1 MNRAR
6 IVVVLTYVLAFL
18 VALAVGDASKTQAPL
33 AVAFEAA
40 LAATAV
46 VFCFSLAFRN
56 SSLFDA
62 YWSLAPMA
70 IAVYWAQRP
79 EIVGV
84 NPIRLGLVLALIL
97 LWGVRLTWNWLRRW
111 QGLGDEDW
119 RCVEIARRAGAFR
132 WPVSFLA
139 VHMGPTLVLL
149 VALLPVYVVMAVGRE
164 PVGYFDFFA
173 FAVTLGAI
181 LLEARADKELA
192 RYREVSSSPGD
203 FLNRGLWAWS
213 RHPNYLGEILFWWGL
228 WLFAFAANPGWW
240 WTIVGPLSITALF
253 RWASLPWIE
262 AHMRERRP
270 GYAAWADRSS
280 LLFPRRP
287 AAGS

>member
-1 MNRAR
+1 MTRAR
-6 IVVVLTYVLAFL
+6 LVVALTY
-18 VALAVGDASKTQAPL
+18 ALALLAACAVGHESNAQAPL
-33 AVAFEAA
+33 IVALEAA
-40 LAATAV
+40 LAATVV

-70 IAVYWAQRP
+70 IAIYWAQRP

-84 NPIRLGLVLALIL
+84 NPVRLALVLALVL
-97 LWGVRLTWNWLRRW
+97 FWGIRLTWNWTRRW
-111 QGLGDEDW
+111 QGLDDEDW

-132 WPVSFLA
+132 WPASFIA
-139 VHMGPTLVLL
+139 VHIGPTLVLL
-149 VALLPVYVVMAVGRE
+149 AALLPVYVVMAVGRE

-181 LLEARADKELA
+181 LLESRADKELA
-192 RYREVSSSPGD
+192 RYSAASPSPGD
-203 FLNRGLWAWS
+203 FLATGIWAWS

-228 WLFAFAANPGWW
+228 WLFALAANPGWW
-240 WTIVGPLSITALF
+240 WTIVGPLVITALF

-262 AHMRERRP
+262 AHLRERRP
-270 GYAAWADRSS
+270 AYAAWAARSS

-287 AAGS
+287 GPAD